1 MLNTGHG
8 GNLNSLAELA
18 GCTSGEI
25 LDFSSNINPLGPP
38 EFLRAAVSRALDN
51 IVHYPDPAAER
62 LIAAAAEVYG
72 ATEQNIVAGNGSEQ
86 LIYAIPRA
94 FGLKKALIAV
104 PAYIDYEKS
113 CRLAGLEVNYAYL
126 DETDDFA
133 PVSAKLDKLVEADT
147 LVFIGHPGNPAG
159 TAMPKEDLLKL
170 AKKHP
175 EAVFVIDEAFADFCG
190 GKFSVLPDIPPNMV
204 ILRSLTKFYAIP
216 GLRLGLAF
224 ASESN
229 AALIRAQLPPW
240 SVNTIAQETG
250 IKILTGSEEYARET
264 RTKVDELRRD
274 FSGRLAKLGLKVF
287 PGLANYLLLKLPAE
301 QPEIYD
307 KLLDKLLKEYHI
319 AVRNCADFS
328 GLSSRFFRVA
338 VKNQDDNA
346 HFIAA
351 LRQVLEGGSPV
362 NGFYFRR
369 ERKTP
374 SLMLQ
379 GTCSNA
385 GKSVLSAAFCRILL
399 QDSYRVAPFK
409 SQNMALNSHVTAD
422 GGEIG
427 RAQAVQAQ
435 ACRLAPDV
443 RMNPV
448 LLKPSTDT
456 GSQVIVMGKATGNME
471 AKKYF
476 SRKRDLFPLVQQ
488 AYDSLAAEYDA
499 IILEGAGSPGEVN
512 LKKHDIV
519 NMNMAR
525 YAQSPVLLAGDI
537 DRGGVYAAFIGTME
551 TFLPWER
558 ELLKGF
564 LVNKFR
570 GDATLLRDAHEYVEN
585 FTGRPVLGVIPYKA
599 DLGIPEE
606 DSVSFALTRPA
617 EKFSVTLDAALIELP
632 HISNFTDFT
641 PLEIEPD
648 LNIRKIRHLRDLGN
662 PDVIILPGSKN
673 VIGDLKSLR
682 ECGIAQAII
691 EKVKTGAWLVGICG
705 GLQMTGAL
713 IRDPLHLESQQPEVN
728 GLDLLPLTTVLEKD
742 KCLNQTQ
749 AVIRA
754 SGDKVSGYEIHHGK
768 TVYASERL
776 VSMRSNTGEAVGFA
790 AGRIWLTYLHGV
802 FDEDVFRRKFID
814 MIRVERGLK
823 PLEKIQI
830 SYDIDAALD
839 RLADL
844 VRENVA
850 MDKIYRI
857 MGLK

>member
-8 GNLNSLAELA
+8 GNLNFLAEQA
-18 GCTSGEI
+18 GCAPGEI
-25 LDFSSNINPLGPP
+25 LDFSSNINPLGHP
-38 EFLRAAVSRALDN
+38 EFIRASVSRALEN
-51 IVHYPDPAAER
+51 IVHYPDPVAER
-62 LIAAAAEVYG
+62 LITAAAKVFGTGER
-72 ATEQNIVAGNGSEQ
+72 NIVAGNGSEQ

-94 FGLKKALIAV
+94 FGLKKAMIAV

-126 DETDDFA
+126 DETDNFT
-133 PVSAKLDKLVEADT
+133 PVSGKLDQLIESGM

-170 AKKHP
+170 AEKHP
-175 EAVFVIDEAFADFCG
+175 GTVFVIDEAFADFCG
-190 GKFSVLPDIPPNMV
+190 RDFSVLPDIPPNMV

-224 ASESN
+224 ASENN

-250 IKILTGSEEYARET
+250 IKILTDSEEYAQET
-264 RTKVDELRRD
+264 RKNIDELRQD
-274 FSGRLAKLGLKVF
+274 FSEQFAELGLKVF
-287 PGLANYLLLKLPAE
+287 PGLANYLLLKLLAK

-307 KLLDKLLKEYHI
+307 RLLKEHHI
-319 AVRNCADFS
+319 AVRDCSNFA
-328 GLSSRFFRVA
+328 GLDSRFFRVA
-338 VKNQDDNA
+338 VKNQDENA
-346 HFIAA
+346 YFIIA
-351 LRQVLEGGSPV
+351 LRQVLKGGSSA
-362 NGFYFRR
+362 NNFYFRQQ
-369 ERKTP
+369 RKKP

-385 GKSVLSAAFCRILL
+385 GKSVLTAAFCRILL
-399 QDSYRVAPFK
+399 QDGYHVAPFK
-409 SQNMALNSHVTAD
+409 SQNMALNSYVTAD

-476 SRKRDLFPLVQQ
+476 SHKRNLFPVVRE

-499 IILEGAGSPGEVN
+499 IILEGAVSPGEVN

-525 YAQSPVLLAGDI
+525 YARSPVLLTGDI

-617 EKFSVTLDAALIELP
+617 EKFNVTLDVALIELP

-673 VIGDLKSLR
+673 VIGDLESLR
-682 ECGIAQAII
+682 ERGVAQAII
-691 EKVKTGAWLVGICG
+691 EKVKAGAWLIGICG
-705 GLQMTGAL
+705 GLQMAGTV
-713 IRDPLHLESQQPEVN
+713 IRDPLHLESRQSEVS
-728 GLDLLPLTTVLEKD
+728 GLDLLPLTTILEKD
-742 KCLNQTQ
+742 KCLNQTR
-749 AVIRA
+749 AVLCA
-754 SGDKVSGYEIHHGK
+754 FGDKVSGYEIHHGK
-768 TVYASERL
+768 TVYGSEQL
-776 VSMRSNTGEAVGFA
+776 VNMRSNTGEAVGFA

-802 FDEDVFRRKFID
+802 FDEDAFRRKFID
-814 MIRVERGLK
+814 MIRAERGLE
-823 PLEKIQI
+823 PLGEIQV
-830 SYDIDAALD
+830 SHDIDAALD
-839 RLADL
+839 LLADL
-844 VRENVA
+844 VRENVT
-850 MDKIYRI
+850 MDEIYRI